1 MSIRIVE
8 ADLKLPEHREGVL
21 AMVDA
26 YSRDAMGSGKPLD
39 RDVRVRLI
47 PGLQRHPTT
56 LIFLAFEGEQPV
68 GVAVCFIG
76 FSTFAAEPLVNIH
89 DCIVLPA
96 FRGKS
101 VGRRLLEAVEGK
113 ARELGCCKLTLEV
126 MDNNDRAFRAYEAA
140 GFVRY
145 ALQEK
150 QAQPSFCPN
159 RCIDPMHLDELHRF
173 VCGSSTR
180 GCSRLQPYC
189 CRRYLPGR
197 SRCPVLCQH
206 NGTLVPRIAQRCRS
220 LPCRC
225 TPMSRKPYVISQK
238 RR

>member
-26 YSRDAMGSGKPLD
+26 YSMDAMGSGKPLD
-39 RDVRVRLI
+39 RDVRRRLI

-56 LIFLAFEGEQPV
+56 LIFLAFEGKQPV

-89 DCIVLPA
+89 DCLVLPA

-126 MDNNDRAFRAYEAA
+126 MDNNDRALRAYKGA

-145 ALQEK
+145 SLQK
-150 QAQPSFCPN
+150 DAGTAIFLSKP
-159 RCIDPMHLDELHRF
+159 LH
-173 VCGSSTR
+173 
-180 GCSRLQPYC
+180 
-189 CRRYLPGR
+189 
-197 SRCPVLCQH
+197 
-206 NGTLVPRIAQRCRS
+206 
-220 LPCRC
+220 
-225 TPMSRKPYVISQK
+225 
-238 RR
+238 